1 MSVDS
6 VVVGTQA
13 SGDSHTVCRNA
24 KTTVIVPRRQRYC
37 DWNVD
42 GTPDWIRCWLHSRR
56 ATCVSSSAMGRRVD
70 PPRTAAAA
78 AAAAA
83 VLRSRAVMATSR
95 GLHVVGIG
103 LLLSRVALDSGDTDS
118 WVGKLE

>member
-24 KTTVIVPRRQRYC
+24 KTTVIVPRRQRYW

-70 PPRTAAAA
+70 PPRTAVA

-83 VLRSRAVMATSR
+83 VLRSTAGMATSR

-103 LLLSRVALDSGDTDS
+103 LLLIHVALDSGDTDS
-118 WVGKLE
+118 WVGKLA

>member
-6 VVVGTQA
+6 VVVDTQA
-13 SGDSHTVCRNA
+13 SEDSHTVCRNA

-42 GTPDWIRCWLHSRR
+42 GTPDLIRCWLHSRR
-56 ATCVSSSAMGRRVD
+56 ATCVSSSAMGRRVG
-70 PPRTAAAA
+70 PPRTAV
-78 AAAAA
+78 AAA
-83 VLRSRAVMATSR
+83 VLRSIAGMATSR

-103 LLLSRVALDSGDTDS
+103 LLLIRVALGWGDTDS